1 MIAYKNVFDDK
12 PISETAKNLINWY
25 VTTVIPIVHV
35 SSRARNNWRPFAS
48 VSGAYSTIVT
58 SSDGAFTERH
68 NDEKADDDDMRRP
81 TMRRPT
87 MRRPT
92 MMRRMVRRLTTRKKT
107 KARIQKSR
115 HQPR

>member
-1 MIAYKNVFDDK
+1 LIAYKNVFDDK

-58 SSDGAFTERH
+58 LSDEAFTFTERH
-68 NDEKADDDDMRRP
+68 DDEKDGEKADDKKENKSEN
-81 TMRRPT
+81 TKK
-87 MRRPT
+87 
-92 MMRRMVRRLTTRKKT
+92 LTSTKVKKIT
-107 KARIQKSR
+107 KNG
-115 HQPR
+115 

>member
-12 PISETAKNLINWY
+12 PISETTKNLINWY
-25 VTTVIPIVHV
+25 VTMVIPIVHV

-58 SSDGAFTERH
+58 SSDEAFTERH
-68 NDEKADDDDMRRP
+68 DDEKADDDMRRP
-81 TMRRPT
+81 M

-107 KARIQKSR
+107 KARIQKS
-115 HQPR
+115 